1 MLSEENWRQGGRGI
15 WLRAGIRATAGWAGD
30 PCHHHE
36 GWVHVDTSGDARR
49 TAGTTSIHLPSGSEP
64 IVPTV
69 HDKIAQGLK
78 DHPAKKGMPFN
89 VLVTLIEIGGS
100 IGLFH
105 LAKRLGA
112 SDVVSYLVGSI
123 GPIVGGLAIWIKAR
137 KFSGASAAIFAFTAI
152 SAIIA
157 LIGSTNPKVLLYKD
171 CAATALIG
179 LIFVGSCVLA
189 RKPVVFYMAQR
200 YGTDGTHEGM
210 ATFDMMWSTY
220 QDFRTAMYVIS
231 YWWAALFLIQTAV
244 TALIIHQ
251 ASFSTAY
258 NYDQILPLIAT
269 GLGILGSI
277 ALGRYFARKGQTRRD
292 TASSGQ
298 PGPA

>member
-1 MLSEENWRQGGRGI
+1 MPHLSPVTR
-15 WLRAGIRATAGWAGD
+15 
-30 PCHHHE
+30 
-36 GWVHVDTSGDARR
+36 WVHVDTSGDARG
-49 TAGTTSIHLPSGSEP
+49 TAGTTGIHVPLGDEP
-64 IVPTV
+64 TVPTV
-69 HDKIAQGLK
+69 HDEIAQGLK

-105 LAKRLGA
+105 LARGLGA

-123 GPIVGGLAIWIKAR
+123 APVVGGLLIWIKAR
-137 KFSGASAAIFAFTAI
+137 KFSGASASIFAFTAL

-179 LIFVGSCVLA
+179 LIFLGSCFLA

-210 ATFDMMWSTY
+210 ATFDKMWSTY
-220 QDFRTAMYVIS
+220 QDFRTGMYVIS
-231 YWWAALFLIQTAV
+231 YWWAALFLVQAAV
-244 TALIIHQ
+244 TAFIIRQ
-251 ASFSTAY
+251 SSFSTAY
-258 NYDQILPLIAT
+258 NYDQILPLAAT

-292 TASSGQ
+292 TASADH